1 MKKKEYEK
9 YKHTSSEGRNLFTR
23 FYCNYI
29 WRIVIGIL
37 GLLTGTMSLVIG
49 SWADSGYESLLAIS
63 YYYPIIIPIFP
74 NITVEDM
81 EYTTNVV
88 QLMKYTG
95 WIVGVTFILLAIYS
109 FWTALV
115 LRSLMFV
122 PRPWSKNTW
131 SDLRKAADDIL
142 IHNKVRSEPLTAQ
155 FLRLNKDQQENM
167 LKYKIPEDEVKDA
180 KINS

>member
-1 MKKKEYEK
+1 MAKKGYDK
-9 YKHTSSEGRNLFTR
+9 YKHSSSEARNLFPR

-29 WRIVIGIL
+29 WRFIIGIL

-63 YYYPIIIPIFP
+63 SGPFP
-74 NITVEDM
+74 NIKVEDM

-131 SDLRKAADDIL
+131 SDLRKAADEIL

-167 LKYKIPEDEVKDA
+167 LKYKIPEDEVKVKDA

>member
-9 YKHTSSEGRNLFTR
+9 YKHTSSEGRNLFPR

-29 WRIVIGIL
+29 WRIVIGIF

-63 YYYPIIIPIFP
+63 SAPFP
-74 NITVEDM
+74 NIKVEDM

-155 FLRLNKDQQENM
+155 FLRLNKDQQENI
-167 LKYKIPEDEVKDA
+167 LKYKIPEDEVKVKDA